1 MTNVVVAVA
10 VYVSCCSNCCCCGS
24 YCCCN
29 LFGAATNYRQS
40 CRCWLFDSEPSAC
53 TATQSLRPCSAVY
66 ELLPHS
72 PSPFGAC
79 FISLSL
85 HPRGKLFKTT
95 SCSSSVTYLHK
106 ALHKQPYPPRDSSC
120 WCSTMCNNSHRP
132 ETPLPLPALLST
144 LLPVSPLLT
153 ILKLVWVQSLAS
165 HTASTPNALTPPSP
179 LDPAAYVET
188 QMQLLSSTSS
198 S

>member
-1 MTNVVVAVA
+1 MLVVAVIVVVVAATAVA
-10 VYVSCCSNCCCCGS
+10 TCLALPRTIGKVAGVDFLTANPARALQHNLCGHVQLFMSCCH
-24 YCCCN
+24 
-29 LFGAATNYRQS
+29 TH
-40 CRCWLFDSEPSAC
+40 
-53 TATQSLRPCSAVY
+53 
-66 ELLPHS
+66 PHPLGHAS
-72 PSPFGAC
+72 
-79 FISLSL
+79 SLSL
-85 HPRGKLFKTT
+85 QPRGKLFKTT

-165 HTASTPNALTPPSP
+165 HTASTPQCSYTS
-179 LDPAAYVET
+179 
-188 QMQLLSSTSS
+188 LSSWSCCICWNS
-198 S
+198 NAAALVYFKFLKLH